1 MDINIKEKAATLRD
15 DLRLYWKKPPMG
27 RYMSFKEIVSLAVG
41 GLGIQ
46 FVVFCAQNMI
56 ISIGNTL
63 ISNTIGIAPKPL
75 YIIYIL
81 SVILSMGLP
90 TAILAI
96 GFVYMPYERM
106 SMLAKCITVL
116 LYNIGLQ
123 FFYMFYY
130 DVDQSIINVLSP
142 NTYERSDVTS
152 IKSVVNSLAPTLGN
166 IILPL
171 VARAITEHSIRR

>member
-1 MDINIKEKAATLRD
+1 MGINIKEKATTLRE

-75 YIIYIL
+75 YIIYIMR
-81 SVILSMGLP
+81 I
-90 TAILAI
+90 
-96 GFVYMPYERM
+96 YR
-106 SMLAKCITVL
+106 
-116 LYNIGLQ
+116 N
-123 FFYMFYY
+123 
-130 DVDQSIINVLSP
+130 SII
-142 NTYERSDVTS
+142 Y
-152 IKSVVNSLAPTLGN
+152 IKISRKIMIFLYFL
-166 IILPL
+166 
-171 VARAITEHSIRR
+171 

>member
-1 MDINIKEKAATLRD
+1 MGINIKEKATTLRE

-81 SVILSMGLP
+81 SVILSFPL
-90 TAILAI
+90 TALRGKIIDSSRSKKDAI
-96 GFVYMPYERM
+96 GRLFFQWVCRRRFLQSALSLCRM
-106 SMLAKCITVL
+106 NVCRCLQNVSLFCFITSACSFSICSIMTLIKASSM
-116 LYNIGLQ
+116 
-123 FFYMFYY
+123 FFRR
-130 DVDQSIINVLSP
+130 
-142 NTYERSDVTS
+142 TRSSAVT
-152 IKSVVNSLAPTLGN
+152 
-166 IILPL
+166 
-171 VARAITEHSIRR
+171 

>member
-1 MDINIKEKAATLRD
+1 MGINIKEKATMLRE

-81 SVILSMGLP
+81 SVILSFPL
-90 TAILAI
+90 TALRGKIIDSSRSKKRTLST
-96 GFVYMPYERM
+96 VYSFNGSADGASCNR
-106 SMLAKCITVL
+106 LC
-116 LYNIGLQ
+116 LYA
-123 FFYMFYY
+123 
-130 DVDQSIINVLSP
+130 V
-142 NTYERSDVTS
+142 
-152 IKSVVNSLAPTLGN
+152 
-166 IILPL
+166 
-171 VARAITEHSIRR
+171 

>member
-1 MDINIKEKAATLRD
+1 MNIKEKTTELRD

-75 YIIYIL
+75 YVIYIL
-81 SVILSMGLP
+81 SVILSFPL
-90 TAILAI
+90 TALREKLSTRQRVKRDATVRL
-96 GFVYMPYERM
+96 FFQWDCRRRFWQSDLFSCRM
-106 SMLAKCITVL
+106 NECQCLRNVSPFCFTTSACSSFICSIMMLIPA
-116 LYNIGLQ
+116 
-123 FFYMFYY
+123 
-130 DVDQSIINVLSP
+130 
-142 NTYERSDVTS
+142 
-152 IKSVVNSLAPTLGN
+152 
-166 IILPL
+166 
-171 VARAITEHSIRR
+171 

>member
-1 MDINIKEKAATLRD
+1 MGINIKEKATTLRE

-81 SVILSMGLP
+81 SVILSFPL
-90 TAILAI
+90 TALR
-96 GFVYMPYERM
+96 G
-106 SMLAKCITVL
+106 K
-116 LYNIGLQ
+116 
-123 FFYMFYY
+123 
-130 DVDQSIINVLSP
+130 IIDSS
-142 NTYERSDVTS
+142 RS
-152 IKSVVNSLAPTLGN
+152 KKG
-166 IILPL
+166 
-171 VARAITEHSIRR
+171 RY